1 MELPV
6 GGVVTAV
13 KTYPLS
19 KSQLSRQAAL
29 HLQNLLTL

>member
-1 MELPV
+1 MELPFV
-6 GGVVTAV
+6 GVVTTF

-19 KSQLSRQAAL
+19 KSQLSRQVAL